1 VKEKRM
7 DNQRRFLATTILG
20 CAAGSGNSAAFAARP
35 VARSAPGPTLL
46 TVSGAIGTGN
56 RGPFD
61 PVLDQLMA
69 KQKVTFSKAQTFDFA
84 AIATLPA
91 VTIKPTL
98 EYDGKQHVL
107 SGPLLL
113 DVVKA
118 CGARVGEKTAL
129 FVRAIDGYAAQI
141 GAADALRRR
150 FIVATHLDGKP
161 MALGGLGPLWTL
173 FEADAFPDTAALPL
187 GQRFAGCPWATY
199 HVEVRDA

>member
-1 VKEKRM
+1 M

>member
-1 VKEKRM
+1 M

-141 GAADALRRR
+141 GPADALRRR

-173 FEADAFPDTAALPL
+173 FEADAFSDTAAQPR

-199 HVEVRDA
+199 HVAVRDA

>member
-1 VKEKRM
+1 M

-141 GAADALRRR
+141 GPADALRRR

>member
-84 AIATLPA
+84 AIAALPA

>member
-1 VKEKRM
+1 M

-129 FVRAIDGYAAQI
+129 FVRAIDAYAAQI

>member
-141 GAADALRRR
+141 GPADALRRR

>member
-1 VKEKRM
+1 M

-84 AIATLPA
+84 AIAALPA

>member
-1 VKEKRM
+1 M

-173 FEADAFPDTAALPL
+173 FEADAFSDTAAQPL

>member
-84 AIATLPA
+84 AIAALPA

-141 GAADALRRR
+141 GPADALRRR

-173 FEADAFPDTAALPL
+173 FEADAFSDTAAQPL

>member
-1 VKEKRM
+1 M

-141 GAADALRRR
+141 GAADAVRRR

>member
-1 VKEKRM
+1 M

-20 CAAGSGNSAAFAARP
+20 CAAGVGNSAAFAARP

-141 GAADALRRR
+141 GAADAVRRR

>member
-1 VKEKRM
+1 M

-98 EYDGKQHVL
+98 EYDGKRHSL

-118 CGARVGEKTAL
+118 SGASPSEKTAL

-141 GAADALRRR
+141 SGGDAAKRR

-173 FEADAFPDTAALPL
+173 FEADAFSDTAAQPL

-199 HVEVRDA
+199 HVEVREA

>member
-1 VKEKRM
+1 M

-61 PVLDQLMA
+61 PMLDQLMA

-84 AIATLPA
+84 AIAALPA

>member
-84 AIATLPA
+84 AIAVLPA

-173 FEADAFPDTAALPL
+173 FEADAFSDTAAQPL

>member
-1 VKEKRM
+1 M

-84 AIATLPA
+84 AIAALPA

-173 FEADAFPDTAALPL
+173 FEADAFSDTAAQPL